1 MITGI
6 SHHRYSKQFATCGE
20 STMLWDTGRNL
31 PLQEFDWG
39 VDTVHSVKFNPIEA
53 DLLAAC
59 ASDRSIILYDV
70 RASNPMRKV
79 VMDLKTNNV
88 AWNPMEATIFL
99 AANEVKI
106 IFHCT
111 VHLNLN
117 VQQFCS
123 RQKMFQQPTMLH
135 RIPDIQ
141 IQNPF
146 EF

>member
-106 IFHCT
+106 LHCT

-123 RQKMFQQPTMLH
+123 RQKVF
-135 RIPDIQ
+135 
-141 IQNPF
+141 
-146 EF
+146 